1 MSLRTL
7 ISVHL
12 GESTPE
18 SGSLESGSGSE
29 SGGEPAPVAETLP
42 GPVVVAEEA
51 LAEGLDGATRKSLDV
66 IRARIYN
73 EPPSGDDWERLA
85 DSAYAGF
92 ARTVL
97 ETAVVRAAAIQAGEI
112 PYAADKAFATDEV
125 AVLGRAVRVA
135 LLRDETWLPELLDR
149 LLPAV
154 AVAPSAARTL
164 PSQALVFEVARSA
177 QEFPT
182 PEAAAALRAVRGIVR
197 HAGVPKQLDR
207 SLKRIDAALADRT
220 EVAFRLPD
228 LGFGPDGVYRGAV
241 GEYEARITVGED
253 ATLTWHRRDGNDLRG
268 VPAAVRRDHPE
279 RLKELR
285 ELVKRTRAHLTTL
298 TRALEGALLAESGQ
312 AYGRWR
318 AEQAEHPLGRPLTER
333 LIWEVEVAPG
343 EWRAGLPVEGG
354 RRFVD
359 AAGEPWAAVGEDAVI
374 RLWHPVRATPGEIRA
389 WRDQLTERH
398 LRQPFKQA
406 FREIYL
412 LTPAEEETRI
422 YSNRFAAHILR
433 YRRLYAL
440 FKARGWQAGMLGPWD
455 GGYEGE
461 ATRVLPGRR
470 WRGRLFVEYVDPAWQ
485 DELASTDQVR
495 FERRTDDGWREAALE
510 DVPPTVFSEV
520 MRDVDL
526 FVGVTSIAAD
536 PEWTDRGEDRYRD
549 YWHRAGFGDLSASA
563 EVRRDALARLLPRT
577 RIADRVE
584 LSGRFLRVRGSRRTY
599 KIHLGSANILM
610 EPDDAY
616 LCIVP
621 SSRGAA
627 GDGLFIPFEDER
639 LSLILSKAFLL
650 ADDTGITDPDIL
662 RQIERSV

>member
-7 ISVHL
+7 ISVHV
-12 GESTPE
+12 GNVP
-18 SGSLESGSGSE
+18 E
-29 SGGEPAPVAETLP
+29 SGGEDRAPTAE
-42 GPVVVAEEA
+42 PVPTGRVVAAEDA
-51 LAEGLDGATRKSLDV
+51 LAGVLDGDARAALAL
-66 IRARIYN
+66 IRARSFGS
-73 EPPSGDDWERLA
+73 PPDRDDWERLA

-92 ARTVL
+92 ARAVL
-97 ETAVVRAAAIQAGEI
+97 ETAAARAAAIQAGEI
-112 PYAADKAFATDEV
+112 PYVADKAFTAEEV
-125 AVLGRAVRVA
+125 AALGRAFRVA
-135 LLRDETWLPELLDR
+135 LLRDDTWLPELLDR

-154 AVAPSAARTL
+154 AVAPTPARTL
-164 PSQALVFEVARSA
+164 PSQALVFELARSA

-228 LGFGPDGVYRGAV
+228 LGFGPDGVHRRVV
-241 GEYEARITVGED
+241 GEYEARVTAGDDV
-253 ATLTWHRRDGNDLRG
+253 TLTWHRSDGQALRG
-268 VPAAVRRDHPE
+268 VPAAVRRDHPA

-285 ELVKRTRAHLTTL
+285 QLVKRARAHLTTL

-318 AEQAEHPLGRPLTER
+318 AEQAGHPLGRSLIER

-354 RRFVD
+354 RRFLD
-359 AAGEPWAAVGEDAVI
+359 AAGEPWAAVGEDSAV
-374 RLWHPVRATPGEIRA
+374 RLWHPVRAAPGEIRA
-389 WRDQLTERH
+389 WRDELTERR

-412 LTPAEEETRI
+412 LTPAERETRV

-455 GGYEGE
+455 GGHEGE

-470 WRGRLFVEYVDPAWQ
+470 WRARFFVEYTDLTWQ
-485 DELASTDQVR
+485 EELAATDQVR
-495 FERRTDDGWREAALE
+495 FERRTGDGWREAALE

-536 PEWTDRGEDRYRD
+536 PEWTDRGEDRFRD

-577 RIADRVE
+577 RIADRAE
-584 LSGRFLRVRGSRRTY
+584 LTGRFLRVRGSRRTY
-599 KIHLGSANILM
+599 RIHLGSANILM

-616 LCIVP
+616 LCVVA
-621 SSRGAA
+621 SSGGAA
-627 GDGLFIPFEDER
+627 DGLFLPFEDER

-650 ADDTGITDPDIL
+650 ADDAGITDPDIL
-662 RQIERSV
+662 RQIERGV

>member
-12 GESTPE
+12 GEPSPE
-18 SGSLESGSGSE
+18 SGSASKAGSASE
-29 SGGEPAPVAETLP
+29 AGVEPAPPGEVAA
-42 GPVVVAEEA
+42 AEDA
-51 LAEGLDGATRKSLDV
+51 LIARLDGTTRKSFEV
-66 IRARIYN
+66 IRAGLYN
-73 EPPSGDDWERLA
+73 APPSGDDWERLA

-97 ETAVVRAAAIQAGEI
+97 EIAAVRAAAIQAGDI
-112 PYAADKAFATDEV
+112 PYAADKAFAADEV

-154 AVAPSAARTL
+154 AVAPTPARTL

-207 SLKRIDAALADRT
+207 NLKRIDAALADRT

-228 LGFGPDGVYRGAV
+228 LGFGPDGVYRSVV
-241 GEYEARITVGED
+241 GEHEARITIGED
-253 ATLTWHRRDGNDLRG
+253 ATLTWHRLDGQGLRG
-268 VPAAVRRDHPE
+268 VPAAVRRDHPA

-285 ELVKRTRAHLTTL
+285 ELVKRARAHLTTL
-298 TRALEGALLAESGQ
+298 TRALEGALLAEPGQ
-312 AYGRWR
+312 TYGRWR
-318 AEQAEHPLGRPLTER
+318 AEQAAHPLGRPLTER

-343 EWRAGLPVEGG
+343 EWRAGLPVEDG
-354 RRFVD
+354 RRFID
-359 AAGEPWAAVGEDAVI
+359 AAGEPWAAVGEDAAI

-406 FREIYL
+406 FREIYV
-412 LTPAEEETRI
+412 LTPAERETRV

-433 YRRLYAL
+433 YRRLYGL
-440 FKARGWQAGMLGPWD
+440 FKARSWQAGMLGPWD

-627 GDGLFIPFEDER
+627 GDGLFLPFEDER

-650 ADDTGITDPDIL
+650 ADDADITDPDIL
-662 RQIERSV
+662 RQIERSA